1 MNYKTE
7 KHVRTEKKIH
17 RQQTDRTGRH
27 CTGQNNNNNNKQKS
41 KIKIT
46 TNMKIHTCL
55 TCFEQD
61 SLIHDFHQNNETH

>member
-1 MNYKTE
+1 LNYKTE
-7 KHVRTEKKIH
+7 KHVRPEKKIH

-27 CTGQNNNNNNKQKS
+27 WTGQNNNNNNKQKS
-41 KIKIT
+41 KQ

-61 SLIHDFHQNNETH
+61 SLIHDFQPNNDTY